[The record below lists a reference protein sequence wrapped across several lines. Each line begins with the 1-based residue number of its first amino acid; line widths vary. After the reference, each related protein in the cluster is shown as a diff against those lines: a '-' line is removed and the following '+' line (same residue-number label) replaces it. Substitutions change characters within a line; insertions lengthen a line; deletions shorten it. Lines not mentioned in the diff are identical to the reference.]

1 MSHERLSLGSQGEDL
16 AARYLQDRRFK
27 ILERNFSTPLGE
39 IDIIARQGRT
49 LAFIEVKTRRS
60 NAFGSPAEAVGP
72 RKQRQILKAAKWYLA
87 SGQGRGLQP
96 RFDVIA
102 VLMQSTEVQVE
113 HIPAAFEA

>member
-1 MSHERLSLGSQGEDL
+1 MSHERLSLGARGEEI
-16 AARYLQDRRFK
+16 AVRYLQDRRFK
-27 ILERNFSTPLGE
+27 ILERNFATPIGE

-72 RKQRQILKAAKWYLA
+72 RKQRQILKTAKWYLA

-96 RFDVIA
+96 RFDVISIL
-102 VLMQSTEVQVE
+102 VQGENVQVE